1 MIKKTRHSENGVA
14 EFNTKAPDTIT
25 SWVLNAFSVSESSGL
40 GIADEQQ
47 VNILFFFTLFVL

>member
-47 VNILFFFTLFVL
+47 VNILFF